1 MDDFNHSNSLW
12 QNLQSTKFVQDR
24 LLRVDIKCLQQ
35 NSIDNNI
42 AVEWIESEQNLSDI
56 MTKSGVNSENL
67 RYVLK
72 YGRLPKHIVYGNL
85 Q

>member
-1 MDDFNHSNSLW
+1 MLNVNNPAINYIDSNTLW

-24 LLRVDIKCLQQ
+24 LLRV
-35 NSIDNNI
+35 DNNI

-72 YGRLPKHIVYGNL
+72 
-85 Q
+85 